1 MTYDGVSIA
10 SNRVA
15 ESFAQFFQEK
25 VSKIVR
31 NAEID
36 SNVYNGHTRMVMAD
50 CDFMTAI
57 DIYECVNQL
66 KISLLIVSSPKK
78 SSF

>member
-1 MTYDGVSIA
+1 MTCDGVSIA
-10 SNRVA
+10 SNKGV

-36 SNVYNGHTRMVMAD
+36 PNVYNGHTKMATVD
-50 CDFMTAI
+50 CGFMTAI
-57 DIYECVNQL
+57 DIYKCVNQL
-66 KISLLIVSSPKK
+66 KISLLIFSSLKK